1 MMLPSALEVEQRWM
15 RREIAR
21 LRELLRI
28 DNLAYSKHHCEFTKA
43 IQSRLRSFDHDD
55 CIHSALLHSTVPES
69 TNSASLYTINP
80 RKAIITATRVVFKDP
95 SHSGG
100 IEYEYSMHG
109 IVCLD
114 QLEKHRLVLVNTVRR
129 EMGAAMDVAQLSLL
143 HELHN
148 TATLHYGLF
157 HMGFRAASLDPG
169 LQTPKEQIL
178 AKLNALFPPIAAA
191 NLDTILPLAPYS
203 EGLRESIRFSV
214 YEHLMCGHANDV
226 TKWLAL
232 QTRLFSWCNMPGYT
246 EARNALLRYTEEFKK
261 LELLC
266 LSTLHALECRR
277 RSICVPESPAES
289 SFLTSSSRSSAAP
302 SPSPSFL
309 DSDRSDFEPVIQD
322 SHRSLA
328 SGRSLSS
335 SLRYNAQL
343 SPLLKGMPG
352 REISAAKTDGA
363 AFAGE
368 IDVPPILTYPN
379 DLSRHEFDQ
388 HPLAKQLDISLR
400 EKIQLGLII
409 PRQLSSQEQK
419 TSVWQEGLRHAAAAR
434 AASALDPR
442 GAPSEL
448 DIKQLWKNH
457 TAAQSAPDAAEL
469 TKTPRKLKISFRR
482 GTKSIIS
489 SPELQPDH
497 DTPLHFELANTDLPF
512 STSAQNAP
520 TSRRQ
525 SIVGPY
531 ETGYPGVN
539 KLEKGPVQWKVAPPR
554 LSPMEFARSH
564 LIQAALERR
573 LNKTPSSRLTKLWFW
588 TPGWETFLVLPS
600 KQMPS
605 NKTPAQGVWHENT
618 PSLGFKIK
626 TTEVTLTEPQ
636 DTLQVETDRRSFLS
650 CPRLSL
656 NLGSFAMQFPS
667 MLNLMTLDGI
677 HTLISLSS
685 STKSGSPPDTGEN
698 RRPSGRSGIYAQQ
711 ADTERT
717 LSTLSRDS
725 PNQRAKP
732 GIFPASPTK
741 FCWRTHLTK
750 PTLDLSSASPAVH
763 DIDRHRF
770 QDGHGEAHTAMP
782 IADNPFQD
790 TSPYYH
796 HVVSTTEASSSAE
809 ASWGFTDVDSHPHVT
824 AAPKHI
830 GLALP
835 PSPPPRHSSAIARR
849 RLRHHLA
856 HEAQVVTP
864 VAARKL
870 GVLVAGGACSSVLSL
885 RAAAA
890 HSEDFALPDAA
901 DEERA
906 LHPPPLHV
914 PRRRPFPQST
924 GRGLRERDT
933 TRRNLFR
940 SSSDDADD
948 AWRGLLRHLGDG
960 LLPLPDEDRPAP
972 WSPLRRR
979 GSDSLPATPSPRRQS
994 SVLSHLSITPTA
1006 LRLAGSFIPG
1016 DDDEEQR
1023 SGFSPRQ
1030 RKVASTHLL
1039 MPDSPTLPTVGPQ
1052 VRMRRSEVD
1061 ILLSESMVSED
1072 RALPFEEMG
1081 AALGRKSAIGWKAAT
1096 VLPDSSCTYVGY
1108 GECPVSGGGR
1118 NSKKPESNVNEPFT
1132 MGSER
1137 GPRENGNRL
1146 RKQTQ
1151 PHHASCKVN
1160 RYCGAA
1166 TRGNHA
1172 LAPLSLRP
1180 ITALGGEG
1188 ELKLE

>member
-1 MMLPSALEVEQRWM
+1 MPPLPSIPEALHP
-15 RREIAR
+15 
-21 LRELLRI
+21 
-28 DNLAYSKHHCEFTKA
+28 N
-43 IQSRLRSFDHDD
+43 
-55 CIHSALLHSTVPES
+55 
-69 TNSASLYTINP
+69 
-80 RKAIITATRVVFKDP
+80 
-95 SHSGG
+95 
-100 IEYEYSMHG
+100 
-109 IVCLD
+109 
-114 QLEKHRLVLVNTVRR
+114 
-129 EMGAAMDVAQLSLL
+129 
-143 HELHN
+143 
-148 TATLHYGLF
+148 
-157 HMGFRAASLDPG
+157 
-169 LQTPKEQIL
+169 
-178 AKLNALFPPIAAA
+178 
-191 NLDTILPLAPYS
+191 
-203 EGLRESIRFSV
+203 
-214 YEHLMCGHANDV
+214 
-226 TKWLAL
+226 
-232 QTRLFSWCNMPGYT
+232 
-246 EARNALLRYTEEFKK
+246 
-261 LELLC
+261 
-266 LSTLHALECRR
+266 
-277 RSICVPESPAES
+277 
-289 SFLTSSSRSSAAP
+289 LTSSNFGKIVRRIRSRSS
-302 SPSPSFL
+302 
-309 DSDRSDFEPVIQD
+309 
-322 SHRSLA
+322 LA
-328 SGRSLSS
+328 TR
-335 SLRYNAQL
+335 N
-343 SPLLKGMPG
+343 
-352 REISAAKTDGA
+352 IST
-363 AFAGE
+363 
-368 IDVPPILTYPN
+368 ID
-379 DLSRHEFDQ
+379 
-388 HPLAKQLDISLR
+388 
-400 EKIQLGLII
+400 
-409 PRQLSSQEQK
+409 
-419 TSVWQEGLRHAAAAR
+419 
-434 AASALDPR
+434 
-442 GAPSEL
+442 
-448 DIKQLWKNH
+448 

-732 GIFPASPTK
+732 
-741 FCWRTHLTK
+741 
-750 PTLDLSSASPAVH
+750 DLSSASPAVH

-1052 VRMRRSEVD
+1052 VRMRRFSRRG
-1061 ILLSESMVSED
+1061 LH
-1072 RALPFEEMG
+1072 
-1081 AALGRKSAIGWKAAT
+1081 
-1096 VLPDSSCTYVGY
+1096 
-1108 GECPVSGGGR
+1108 
-1118 NSKKPESNVNEPFT
+1118 
-1132 MGSER
+1132 GS
-1137 GPRENGNRL
+1137 L
-1146 RKQTQ
+1146 
-1151 PHHASCKVN
+1151 
-1160 RYCGAA
+1160 
-1166 TRGNHA
+1166 
-1172 LAPLSLRP
+1172 
-1180 ITALGGEG
+1180 
-1188 ELKLE
+1188 